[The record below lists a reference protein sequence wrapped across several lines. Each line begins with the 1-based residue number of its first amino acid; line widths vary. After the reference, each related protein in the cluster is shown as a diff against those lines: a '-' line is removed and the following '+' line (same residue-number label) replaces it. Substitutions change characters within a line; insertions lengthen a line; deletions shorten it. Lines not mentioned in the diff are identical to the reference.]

1 MRALW
6 NRAAIGWAGR
16 FIRDHS
22 GPFMDI
28 IAVRPVSASTLFRG
42 ERETNLHAG
51 GLQNPPL
58 LARCVHNRPRRL
70 GLESDGIRRAS
81 HGSEVARK
89 WAR

>member
-16 FIRDHS
+16 FIGDPS

-42 ERETNLHAG
+42 ERETNLALG
-51 GLQNPPL
+51 RPPEPDPSHQHRGFVE
-58 LARCVHNRPRRL
+58 LAFQRDR
-70 GLESDGIRRAS
+70 G
-81 HGSEVARK
+81 
-89 WAR
+89 